1 MINEMLNDGARDFLT
16 DLTRTFGSRLNILL
30 EEREIRKR
38 QKVLPDFLPET
49 KNIRDASWMVSLI
62 PKDILDRRVEITG
75 PPDRKMIIN
84 ALNSGANVFMA
95 DFEDSLCPTWN
106 NVLEGQFNLRDA
118 VRGTITYDHPTK
130 GTYSL
135 VEKPAVLFVRPRG
148 LHLPEVHFLV
158 DDEPIP
164 ACLFDFGLYM
174 YHNANYLVENGR
186 APYFYLPKI
195 EDYREAKWWNLVFN
209 WAQERLG
216 IRTGT
221 IRATVLIE
229 TLPAAFQMDEI
240 LWALKSHSAGLNCGR
255 WDYIFSYIKTFK
267 DDPARVLP
275 DRGSV
280 TMNTHFMRKYS
291 ERLVRVCHRR
301 GVHAMGGMA
310 AQIPIKGDDVANKV
324 ALDKVRADKEREVKA
339 GHDGTWVAHPGLVSV
354 AREVFDKHMPA
365 LNQIIK
371 KFDYDVNQSDLL
383 QTPEGDITEGGLKQ
397 NVDVGIR
404 YINAWLAG
412 QGCVP
417 LYNLMEDAATAEI
430 SRTQLWQWTKHGAL
444 LNDGRVIDRELV
456 KQHIDEV
463 ATTDSGQLKEAAKL
477 FTSLCFSNVL
487 DDFLTLPAY
496 KRITK
501 ND

>member
-1 MINEMLNDGARDFLT
+1 
-16 DLTRTFGSRLNILL
+16 
-30 EEREIRKR
+30 
-38 QKVLPDFLPET
+38 
-49 KNIRDASWMVSLI
+49 
-62 PKDILDRRVEITG
+62 
-75 PPDRKMIIN
+75 
-84 ALNSGANVFMA
+84 
-95 DFEDSLCPTWN
+95 
-106 NVLEGQFNLRDA
+106 
-118 VRGTITYDHPTK
+118 
-130 GTYSL
+130 
-135 VEKPAVLFVRPRG
+135 
-148 LHLPEVHFLV
+148 
-158 DDEPIP
+158 
-164 ACLFDFGLYM
+164 
-174 YHNANYLVENGR
+174 
-186 APYFYLPKI
+186 
-195 EDYREAKWWNLVFN
+195 
-209 WAQERLG
+209 
-216 IRTGT
+216 
-221 IRATVLIE
+221 
-229 TLPAAFQMDEI
+229 
-240 LWALKSHSAGLNCGR
+240 
-255 WDYIFSYIKTFK
+255 
-267 DDPARVLP
+267 
-275 DRGSV
+275 
-280 TMNTHFMRKYS
+280 
-291 ERLVRVCHRR
+291 
-301 GVHAMGGMA
+301 MGGMA
-310 AQIPIKGDDVANKV
+310 AQIPIKGDEVANKA

-339 GHDGTWVAHPGLVSV
+339 GHDGTWVAHPALVSV